1 VELAGLR
8 ADAAFAA
15 EQFAMSERQACRLV
29 ELDRS
34 SYRYEP
40 RADHNADLREELVKL
55 ARQKPR
61 YGYRRLHVLLCKRGH
76 PASAQR
82 IYRSYREEQLMVRR
96 PRRKRLVRPAN
107 PGRLLMRSN
116 QEWAVDFAC
125 DGLATGRGIRI
136 LAIVDA
142 FTRECLTLE
151 VDTSLSSP
159 RVSRALEQAIE
170 QRGLPESIRCDN
182 GPELTSRHFL
192 GWCEERKI
200 QLIHIQPGR
209 PMQNGH
215 VESFNG
221 RLRDEC
227 LNASWFRNLADARE
241 KISRWREEYNSER
254 PHSSLGY
261 RTPNEFAETLRSS
274 LLHG

>member
-1 VELAGLR
+1 
-8 ADAAFAA
+8 
-15 EQFAMSERQACRLV
+15 
-29 ELDRS
+29 
-34 SYRYEP
+34 
-40 RADHNADLREELVKL
+40 
-55 ARQKPR
+55 
-61 YGYRRLHVLLCKRGH
+61 
-76 PASAQR
+76 
-82 IYRSYREEQLMVRR
+82 MVRR
-96 PRRKRLVRPAN
+96 LRRKRLVRPAN
-107 PGRLLMRSN
+107 EGRLLVRPN

-125 DGLATGRGIRI
+125 DGLATGRGIRT

-142 FTRECLTLE
+142 FTHECLTLE
-151 VDTSLSSP
+151 VDTSLSNQ
-159 RVSRALEQAIE
+159 RVTRALE
-170 QRGLPESIRCDN
+170 PESIRCDK

-227 LNASWFRNLADARE
+227 LNASWFRNLADARD
-241 KISRWREEYNSER
+241 KISRWREEYNGER

-274 LLHG
+274 VPPG